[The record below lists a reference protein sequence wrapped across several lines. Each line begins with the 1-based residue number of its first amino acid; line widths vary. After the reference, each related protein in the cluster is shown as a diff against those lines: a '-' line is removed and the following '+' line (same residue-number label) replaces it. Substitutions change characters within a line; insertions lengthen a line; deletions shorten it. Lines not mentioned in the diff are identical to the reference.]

1 MTNGNESRGRWEFA
15 AIILLGA
22 VVFLGIGL
30 AAWLRSG
37 EINAAGT
44 FGRPIVLL
52 ALGLLTY
59 GGRSWARTAATI
71 WMGLVAIVFAL
82 SAVPIIG
89 DHLGAG
95 VSIIAT
101 GVLFGVAAFRLQT
114 SESIDAF
121 LRRSGGRRPV
131 DRAS

>member
-1 MTNGNESRGRWEFA
+1 VTDGNEARGRTEFA
-15 AIILLGA
+15 AIIVLGA
-22 VVFLGIGL
+22 IVFLGIGL

-37 EINAAGT
+37 EINALGT
-44 FGRPIVLL
+44 FARPIVLL
-52 ALGLLTY
+52 ALGLLAY

-71 WMGLVAIVFAL
+71 WMGLIAIVFSL

-95 VSIIAT
+95 VFIIAT
-101 GVLFGVAAFRLQT
+101 GLLFGLAAFRLQT

-121 LRRSGGRRPV
+121 LRRSSGGKSV